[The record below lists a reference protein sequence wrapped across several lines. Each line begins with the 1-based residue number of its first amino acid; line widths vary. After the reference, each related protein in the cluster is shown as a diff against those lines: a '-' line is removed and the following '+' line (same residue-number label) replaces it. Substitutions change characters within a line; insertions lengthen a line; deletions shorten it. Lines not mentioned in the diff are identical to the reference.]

1 MSKEQLSILIR
12 KYLSGTATSEE
23 IEAVEQWYQ
32 DYGQNLEVYVGNEE
46 ERSEQELH
54 DKILNR
60 LRTTVHAASPAK
72 VTPMWKKL
80 AAAASI
86 AALISVGGWYFIHD
100 RSTGKSQ
107 VAQQTEAGP
116 GFEQAILTTSDG
128 NKIQLGKNSQQPI
141 NEKNGVLISN
151 DGRQLSYT
159 STSTD
164 KSIFFNTL
172 EVPRKGVYSLVLADG
187 TKVWLNS
194 LSSLTYPT
202 SFPGRER
209 RVSIKGEAY
218 FEIARNPRQ
227 PFIVD
232 VDGVQAIEVLGTRF
246 NVNAYT
252 NEEQVRTTLLEG
264 AVRIMA
270 GNQQQKL
277 LPGQEALFSQSDK
290 ALQVRNVTDP
300 NDVISWKNGFFVCNG
315 KDLKAILRQV
325 TRWYDIEVVYQG
337 NIKPEAFEGTI
348 SRKMN
353 LSELLSMLEITGVKF
368 SFQGKQL
375 TVLPQ

>member
-1 MSKEQLSILIR
+1 MTQEQLNILIR
-12 KYLSGTATSEE
+12 KYLSGTATTEE
-23 IEAVEQWYQ
+23 MKSLEQWYQ
-32 DYGQNLEVYVGNEE
+32 DYDRNLEVYVGNEE
-46 ERSEQELH
+46 EGSEQELH

-60 LRTTVHAASPAK
+60 LRTTLHSTPGAK

-86 AALISVGGWYFIHD
+86 VALVSAGGWYLMHD
-100 RSTGKSQ
+100 RSNDSTQ
-107 VAQQTEAGP
+107 VASQTGTNP

-128 NKIQLGKNSQQPI
+128 RKIQLGKNSHQPI

-151 DGRQLSYT
+151 DGHQLSYT
-159 STSTD
+159 SSTTGN
-164 KSIFFNTL
+164 SVFFNTL

-218 FEIARNPRQ
+218 FEIAKNPRQ
-227 PFIVD
+227 PFVVD
-232 VDGVQAIEVLGTRF
+232 VEGGQAIEVLGTSF

-252 NEEQVRTTLLEG
+252 NEEQISTTLLEG
-264 AVRIMA
+264 AVRVKA
-270 GNQQQKL
+270 GDQQQML
-277 LPGQEALFSQSDK
+277 APGQEAQFSLSGR
-290 ALQVRNVTDP
+290 ALQVRQVADP

-337 NIKPEAFEGTI
+337 NINPEAFEGTI
-348 SRKMN
+348 SRNMN

-368 SFQGKQL
+368 SFQGRQL

>member
-1 MSKEQLSILIR
+1 MTQEQLNILIR
-12 KYLSGTATSEE
+12 KYLSGTATTEE
-23 IEAVEQWYQ
+23 MEAVEQWYQ
-32 DYGQNLEVYVGNEE
+32 DYGPNLEVFVGNEE

-54 DKILNR
+54 DKILSR
-60 LRTTVHAASPAK
+60 LRTTLYAPPQAK

-86 AALISVGGWYFIHD
+86 VVLVSVGGWYLMHD
-100 RSTGKSQ
+100 RSGDNTQ
-107 VAQQTEAGP
+107 VASQSGINP
-116 GFEQAILTTSDG
+116 DFEQATLTTSDG
-128 NKIQLGKNSQQPI
+128 SKIELGKKSLQPI
-141 NEKNGVLISN
+141 NEKNGVVISN

-159 STSTD
+159 SSQ
-164 KSIFFNTL
+164 SGNNVFFNTL

-218 FEIARNPRQ
+218 FEIAKNPKQ

-232 VDGVQAIEVLGTRF
+232 VEGGQAIEVLGTSF

-252 NEEQVRTTLLEG
+252 NEEQISTTLLEG
-264 AVRIMA
+264 AVRVKA
-270 GNQQQKL
+270 GDQQQML
-277 LPGQEALFSQSDK
+277 LPGQEAQYSLSRK
-290 ALQVRNVTDP
+290 ALKVRKIADA
-300 NDVISWKNGFFVCNG
+300 NDAISWKNGFFVCSG

-348 SRKMN
+348 SRNMN